1 MRALITSA
9 QKVLVNKVERVE
21 HNRFRQSDRE
31 NRVHEDRRKS
41 AGVATDRG
49 GHAKAGKTDSDPN
62 AHGGKT
68 DVNASAN
75 FCQ

>member
-1 MRALITSA
+1 MRALITPA

-49 GHAKAGKTDSDPN
+49 GHAQTGETDADPN
-62 AHGGKT
+62 AHGGET
-68 DVNASAN
+68 DVNASRN

>member
-1 MRALITSA
+1 MQALITSA

-31 NRVHEDRRKS
+31 NRVHEDRRES
-41 AGVATDRG
+41 ARVATDRR
-49 GHAKAGKTDSDPN
+49 GHAKAGKTDADPN